1 MSMLKMQGSVTLR
14 RTLAIAAALLV
25 SPLALAQDLSL
36 SDFGDQPL
44 IRVQGIGRVAA
55 PADLAV
61 LNLGVEAQAKTA
73 ADARAKA
80 AGSMTAMIE
89 AVRTHGVEEKD
100 TQTQH
105 LSLSPV
111 YAPEGSGKITG
122 YMAQHQ
128 LAVKVRDLGSV
139 GIVIDDALK
148 AGGDAG
154 RMYGLSFAIDD
165 PSAAQSQARV
175 RAYADAYAKGQELAK
190 AAGLNL
196 GRPIRIVEQSGAA
209 PGPVPMAGGMMA
221 RMAADTAIPIA
232 NGEQEVSVTVD
243 VLYIVSDEPGTAAP
257 PPAVTAPPAN
267 SSPPP
272 EPPAT
277 PAAPVA
283 PVDPAPAQGAA
294 Q

>member
-1 MSMLKMQGSVTLR
+1 MTMLNISGCATLR
-14 RTLAIAAALLV
+14 RALAIVGALSVAPLV
-25 SPLALAQDLSL
+25 QAQDLSL

-44 IRVQGIGRVAA
+44 IRVQGVGRVAA
-55 PADLAV
+55 AADLAV

-73 ADARAKA
+73 ADARARA
-80 AGSMTAMIE
+80 AEAMTAMIE
-89 AVRTHGVEEKD
+89 AVRTHGVEGKD

-128 LAVKVRDLGSV
+128 LAVKVRDLTAI

-165 PSAAQSQARV
+165 PSAAQSQARA

-190 AAGLNL
+190 AAGLHL
-196 GRPIRIVEQSGAA
+196 GRPIRIVEQSAAA

-221 RMAADTAIPIA
+221 RMAAETATPIA
-232 NGEQEVSVTVD
+232 SGEQEVSVSVD
-243 VLYIVSDEPGTAAP
+243 VLYIVSDEAGAAP
-257 PPAVTAPPAN
+257 PPPAAVTAPPTT
-267 SSPPP
+267 
-272 EPPAT
+272 PPAEPT
-277 PAAPVA
+277 GE
-283 PVDPAPAQGAA
+283 AQP
-294 Q
+294 